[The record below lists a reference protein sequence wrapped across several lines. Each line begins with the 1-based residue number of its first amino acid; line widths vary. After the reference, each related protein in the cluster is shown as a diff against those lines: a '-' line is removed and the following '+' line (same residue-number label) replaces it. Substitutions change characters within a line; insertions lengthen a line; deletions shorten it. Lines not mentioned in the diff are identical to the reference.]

1 VGKNIPTTTVFAVRS
16 IVVSIAIKKERDMK
30 FKEFDNKKESEKT
43 LLVEMS
49 VFEDRIRLRAVN
61 DGGLN
66 LSNLIEIT
74 ETGVYLYCNV
84 DKSIG
89 LPLDENGRLKIVCQ

>member
-1 VGKNIPTTTVFAVRS
+1 MQTTPKTRL
-16 IVVSIAIKKERDMK
+16 AIHIKEKRRQNMK
-30 FKEFDNKKESEKT
+30 FKEFYKKKESEKT
-43 LLVEMS
+43 LLIEMS
-49 VFEDRIRLRAVN
+49 VLDDRIRLRAVN

-74 ETGVYLYCNV
+74 ETGVYLYCHI

-89 LPLDENGRLKIVCQ
+89 FPLDENGRLKIISQ